1 MTSLLGPYDEL
12 MLVPGAFD
20 VPGKSR
26 TQLRMT
32 RIYVSQK
39 STMYN
44 GMYLLSASSP
54 CPCQRYSSI
63 SCFTLVFCTDR
74 LEDIA

>member
-1 MTSLLGPYDEL
+1 MRFVGIYIPDFVMTEIFMTSLLGPYDEL

-54 CPCQRYSSI
+54 CPC
-63 SCFTLVFCTDR
+63 
-74 LEDIA
+74 